1 MPHCIQKRTGWFP
14 PPCQFDIEP
23 ALWACRFDGQIE
35 SSPQIQ
41 EAKWKEEV
49 AWRTY
54 DQEPSGTNLVDWFSI
69 VQNLDKNHSKK
80 YN

>member
-1 MPHCIQKRTGWFP
+1 MPPCIQKRTWWFP
-14 PPCQFDIEP
+14 PPCLFDIEP
-23 ALWACRFDGQIE
+23 ALWVCRFDGQIE

-54 DQEPSGTNLVDWFSI
+54 DKEPSRTNLENWFSA
-69 VQNLDKNHSKK
+69 LKDLGKKHSNK
-80 YN
+80 YD